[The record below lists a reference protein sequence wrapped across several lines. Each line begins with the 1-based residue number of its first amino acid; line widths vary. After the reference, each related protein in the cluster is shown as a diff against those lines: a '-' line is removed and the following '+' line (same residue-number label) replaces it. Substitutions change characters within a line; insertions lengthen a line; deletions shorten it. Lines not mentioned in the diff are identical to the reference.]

1 MCWDYPLFQYFQAYQ
16 KQIKDLNRQVKKLE
30 EEKDLIKL
38 DVDARYGENLSLVN
52 FRLHWHVWHWSDEFK
67 DVFGSFLFS
76 IEFFYIYIYCRKFN
90 AEFNKLIKSVG
101 QCASCFEKWCWTH
114 PPLPTILTL
123 FGYFHILTYQ
133 VLKL

>member
-52 FRLHWHVWHWSDEFK
+52 FRLHWHWSDEFK
-67 DVFGSFLFS
+67 DVFGIFLFS

-90 AEFNKLIKSVG
+90 AEFDKLIKTVG
-101 QCASCFEKWCWTH
+101 HRVRCFEKWCWTH
-114 PPLPTILTL
+114 TPLPTILTL

-133 VLKL
+133 VLIL